1 MMLLWRASFEKLF
14 EMFMN
19 RSKYQSETPL
29 TLTPAFYDLML
40 AEESQSA
47 HHIENDRLDTFSS
60 FQYLYFARFFDIVGY
75 EH

>member
-1 MMLLWRASFEKLF
+1 
-14 EMFMN
+14 
-19 RSKYQSETPL
+19 
-29 TLTPAFYDLML
+29 ML